1 MKRFLILL
9 ALIAS
14 GWLIAQNSD
23 GFGPEELAVTAPAVA
38 AAGGGGGSSATD
50 TANRTDSSP
59 IDSPMSDGV
68 STWDSGP
75 GGLNNINI
83 VGNVF
88 VGASSTS
95 GARVATPSIAA
106 DQYSQVEREADAN
119 GFGAGVRCDANGN
132 GYLAYMDGAASVTF
146 FKVSGNGTVF
156 TEITPWVSVTALAD
170 GDTLKLTATGT
181 STTTLELFRNGVSIT
196 TRTDSTSPYTSGQP
210 WVYLSSGVT
219 ADNFTG
225 GPL

>member
-1 MKRFLILL
+1 MKRFLILF
-9 ALIAS
+9 AVVAS
-14 GWLIAQNSD
+14 GWLIAQTSD
-23 GFGPEELAVTAPAVA
+23 GFGPEELAVTAPVV
-38 AAGGGGGSSATD
+38 AAGGSTASD
-50 TANRTDSSP
+50 TFNRTDADPVS
-59 IDSPMSDGV
+59 SPMSDGV

-75 GGLNNINI
+75 GGLNNIKI
-83 VGNVF
+83 VSNVA

-95 GARVATPSIAA
+95 GARIATPSIAA
-106 DQYSQVEREADAN
+106 DQFSQVEREADAN
-119 GFGAGVRCDANGN
+119 GFGVGVRCDANGN

-146 FKVSGNGTVF
+146 YKVSGDGTVF

-196 TRTDSTSPYTSGQP
+196 TRTDASSPYTSGQP
-210 WVYLSSGVT
+210 WIYAGSGIT
-219 ADNFTG
+219 CDNFSG